1 MNKLGKKEFAYYLAQ
16 QSYTC
21 NINSNDKEE
30 KTRNLDVFYCL
41 TALIIYHYSE
51 KDVLHY
57 FFPEEFTKK
66 VERPSYSSGSWKII
80 YWFQL
85 LSYWFSQLFN
95 KRKYQTNISS
105 TNFSSI
111 VESLRFVHRAMKDSH
126 YLQLI
131 NSGPENLFSSHLY
144 PLTSC
149 LLRVATPELQRLPD
163 SNIPGGCLP
172 RWGTFSILEEATNLS
187 NKNAS
192 GKSPNT
198 DLKKMTR

>member
-21 NINSNDKEE
+21 NINSNDRED

-51 KDVLHY
+51 IDVLRY

-66 VERPSYSSGSWKII
+66 VGRPIYLSGSWRIF

-85 LSYWFSQLFN
+85 LSYWFSRLFN
-95 KRKYQTNISS
+95 KVKYQTNTSS

-111 VESLRFVHRAMKDSH
+111 AESLRFVHRAMKDSH

-149 LLRVATPELQRLPD
+149 VLRLATPDLQRIPD
-163 SNIPGGCLP
+163 SNIPGDCLP
-172 RWGTFSILEEATNLS
+172 RWGTFSIPEKATNLLDKNSSDKSS
-187 NKNAS
+187 NIN
-192 GKSPNT
+192 
-198 DLKKMTR
+198 LKR